1 MIIEK
6 VFAREILDSRGNP
19 TVEVDV
25 ILESGIMGR
34 AAVPSGASTGEN
46 EALELRDG
54 DKSRYLGKGTLK
66 AVANV
71 NDKIAPVIEGMNV
84 LDQRLID
91 KTMIDLDGTP
101 TKQVLGANAILGVSL
116 ACAHA
121 AANYLDIPLYRYI
134 GGTNTYVLP
143 VPMMNI
149 INGGAHSDAP
159 IAFQEFMIRP
169 VGACC
174 EKEGIRMG
182 AEVFHNLAKLLKA
195 RGLSTAV
202 GDEGGFAPALDGIE
216 DALQIICDAIKAA
229 GYEPGKDV
237 KIAMDCAA
245 SEFATCENGQ
255 WFYDYSQ
262 LKNGKKKDP
271 KGKKLT
277 AAQQIDY
284 LEELIT
290 KFPIDSIEDGLDE
303 NDWDNWVK
311 LTERIGDRCQLVGDD
326 LFVTNVKFLEK
337 GIKMGAANSILI
349 KVNQI
354 GSLSETLDAIEMAHR
369 HGYTTVTSHRSGET
383 EDTTIADIAVAT
395 NSGQIKTGS
404 LSRTDRM
411 AKYNQLIRIEEQL
424 GDCAKYGFTKLR

>member
-25 ILESGIMGR
+25 TLECGIMGR

-71 NDKIAPVIEGMNV
+71 NDRIAPVIEGMSV
-84 LDQRLID
+84 LDQRAID
-91 KTMIDLDGTP
+91 QKMIDLDGTP
-101 TKQVLGANAILGVSL
+101 TKKNLGANAILGVSL

-182 AEVFHNLAKLLKA
+182 AEVFHNLAKLLKK

-262 LKNGKKKDP
+262 LKDGKKKDP
-271 KGKKLT
+271 NGKKLT
-277 AAQQIDY
+277 AEQQIDY

-424 GDCAKYGFTKLR
+424 GPQARYGFKKLR

>member
-1 MIIEK
+1 MKIEK
-6 VFAREILDSRGNP
+6 VHAREILDSRGNP
-19 TVEVDV
+19 TVEVEV
-25 ILESGIMGR
+25 TLENGVMGR

-54 DKSRYLGKGTLK
+54 DKGRYLGKGVLK
-66 AVANV
+66 AVENV
-71 NDKIAPVIEGMNV
+71 NTIIAPALKGDCVFN
-84 LDQRLID
+84 QRAID
-91 KTMIDLDGTP
+91 YKMLELDGTP
-101 TKQVLGANAILGVSL
+101 TKSKLGANAVLGVSL
-116 ACAHA
+116 ATAQA
-121 AANYLDIPLYRYI
+121 AAKALGLPLYRYI
-134 GGTNTYVLP
+134 GGCNAYTMP

-169 VGACC
+169 VGAPTIR
-174 EKEGIRMG
+174 ESIRMG
-182 AEVFHNLAKLLKA
+182 AEVFHALAKLLKS

-202 GDEGGFAPALDGIE
+202 GDEGGFAPNFDGIE
-216 DALQIICDAIKAA
+216 DALDSIIQAIKDA

-245 SEFATCENGQ
+245 SEFAVQENGE
-255 WFYDYSQ
+255 WFYDYRQ

-271 KGKKLT
+271 NGKKLS
-277 AAQQIDY
+277 ADEQIKY

-290 KFPIDSIEDGLDE
+290 KYPIDSIEDGLDE
-303 NDWDNWVK
+303 NDWENWVK
-311 LTERIGDRCQLVGDD
+311 LTAAIGDRCQLVGDD
-326 LFVTNVKFLEK
+326 LFVTNVKFLQK
-337 GIKMGAANSILI
+337 GIQMGAGNSILI

-354 GSLSETLDAIEMAHR
+354 GSLTETLDAIEMAHR

-404 LSRTDRM
+404 MSRTDRM
-411 AKYNQLIRIEEQL
+411 AKYNQLIRIEEEL
-424 GDCAKYGFTKLR
+424 GAVSKYGYTKLK